1 MATEPGDDDES
12 HHREDAVPMSGPI
25 PPRRD
30 PAHFDTPRN
39 RLLLAFSAAG
49 LAARRAVAAI
59 GRGIAGAFTVPRK
72 RG

>member
-1 MATEPGDDDES
+1 
-12 HHREDAVPMSGPI
+12 MSGPI

-39 RLLLAFSAAG
+39 RLLLALSAAG
-49 LAARRAVAAI
+49 LVVRQAVAAVVRAVA
-59 GRGIAGAFTVPRK
+59 GATLSRK